1 MNQLKENFC
10 STFSYEFTWHL
21 LFFLNMSSNLLRIY
35 ISQRQ
40 LPKQRT
46 YWEKIGNMK
55 KFKTQWKRTV
65 KKKDRNKLFKSSLL
79 HQYLLL
85 AFLNSLEG
93 WKTDLISV
101 EMPIL

>member
-1 MNQLKENFC
+1 MA
-10 STFSYEFTWHL
+10 SA
-21 LFFLNMSSNLLRIY
+21 FFLKHEQQPTKNLHFSKSTPQTTY
-35 ISQRQ
+35 I
-40 LPKQRT
+40 LGKN
-46 YWEKIGNMK
+46 WKHEKIQN
-55 KFKTQWKRTV
+55 TV
-65 KKKDRNKLFKSSLL
+65 EKDCKKKDRNKLFKSSLL